1 MAETASTKGDA
12 GMTAEQAVELQQ
24 LARDAYEPD
33 AYRPDL
39 TEPEARRRIAVL
51 KAKLKLLD
59 APPHTL

>member
-1 MAETASTKGDA
+1 
-12 GMTAEQAVELQQ
+12 MTAEQAVELQQ

-39 TEPEARRRIAVL
+39 TEPEARQRIAVL